1 MHYEEVEAGQATFM
15 VGLNMGYLESLL
27 KVIDKF
33 NPVPLENFEEEEK
46 EIEDAVSKY
55 SESYY

>member
-1 MHYEEVEAGQATFM
+1 
-15 VGLNMGYLESLL
+15 MGYLESLL